1 MRGTTMCFTAATLLL
16 LTALSAADELPRVYQ
31 SDPHAM
37 AAQRERTLG
46 KDPASVPGLAR
57 LTDDA
62 DKALKGG
69 PYAVTQKKHPSP
81 TGDAHDYISLAP
93 YFWPNPDT
101 KDGLPYVRHDGKRN
115 PEMSEYDASPFSTMS
130 GHAYTLALAYYLT
143 GNDAYADHA
152 ALLLRTWFL
161 DPATR
166 MNPNLEHAQL
176 VKGVNNGRGT
186 GVLEADRL
194 LNVVDAVGLLHGS
207 QSWTA
212 GDDQAL
218 HAWFAD
224 FVKWMRESQRGRDE
238 AAAKNN
244 HGVWYDVQLVTYLR
258 FIGDD
263 TTARQ
268 VVQEAKTRRIASQI
282 EPDGRMPLE
291 LGRTNSLGYTV
302 FNLSALTQLA
312 DLGTPLG
319 VDLWNYKTDD
329 GRGIRRAIDYTLPYL
344 LGEKQWEREQIS
356 KFNDASVLDPLRRA
370 AVVYHDEKYADAVKK
385 LGGENSSEDTRRPLK
400 ASGK

>member
-1 MRGTTMCFTAATLLL
+1 VAT
-16 LTALSAADELPRVYQ
+16 ADELPRVYQ
-31 SDPHAM
+31 SDPRAM

-46 KDPASVPGLAR
+46 KDPASVLGLAR
-57 LTDDA
+57 LKNDA

-69 PYAVTQKKHPSP
+69 PYSVTQKTHRSP

-115 PEMSEYDASPFSTMS
+115 PEIREYDASSFSTMS
-130 GHAYTLALAYYLT
+130 GHAYTLALACYLT

-176 VKGVNNGRGT
+176 VKGVNDGRGT

-194 LNVVDAVGLLHGS
+194 LNVVDAVGLLQGS
-207 QSWTA
+207 KAWTTA
-212 GDDQAL
+212 DDRAL

-224 FVKWMRESQRGRDE
+224 FVKWMRDSKRGRDE

-258 FIGDD
+258 FIGNDAD
-263 TTARQ
+263 ARQ
-268 VVQEAKTRRIASQI
+268 VVEDAKKKRIASQI
-282 EPDGRMPLE
+282 EPDGKMPLE

-312 DLGTPLG
+312 DLATPLG

-329 GRGIRRAIDYTLPYL
+329 GRGIRTAIDYTLPYL
-344 LGEKQWEREQIS
+344 LGEKKWERDQIS
-356 KFNDASVLDPLRRA
+356 KFNDASVLEPLRRA
-370 AVVYHDEKYADAVKK
+370 AVAYHDEKYMEAVNK
-385 LGGENSSEDTRRPLK
+385 LGGESSSEDIRHPLTVSEK
-400 ASGK
+400 